1 MMQNEANLL
10 SADRQWARG
19 GKVALPVPPGRA
31 CKTNPIWW
39 GQMCETNPI
48 WAAPAA
54 EIPHHSTIPSFQN
67 SNVRP
72 TAEAAIV

>member
-31 CKTNPIWW
+31 CKTNPIW
-39 GQMCETNPI
+39 
-48 WAAPAA
+48 
-54 EIPHHSTIPSFQN
+54 
-67 SNVRP
+67 
-72 TAEAAIV
+72 